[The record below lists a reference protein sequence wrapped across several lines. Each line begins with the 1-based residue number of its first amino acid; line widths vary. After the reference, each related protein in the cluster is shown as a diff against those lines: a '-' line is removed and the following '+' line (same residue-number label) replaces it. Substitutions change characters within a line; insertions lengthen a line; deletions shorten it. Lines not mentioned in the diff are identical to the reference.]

1 MKVLNYGV
9 LAVVAAIAGLAQV
22 QSTSSSFSQT
32 TFMESIW
39 VLLFAICSQG
49 ASANPFSS
57 PEVRALL
64 QREPVKVADRVVVAS
79 GIHDH
84 LQGMCARG

>member
-9 LAVVAAIAGLAQV
+9 LAVVSAIA
-22 QSTSSSFSQT
+22 
-32 TFMESIW
+32 
-39 VLLFAICSQG
+39 VLLRFSLRAVRSVRPLSWNRSGFFSSAICSQG

-84 LQGMCARG
+84 LQRMCARG

>member
-22 QSTSSSFSQT
+22 QSASSSFSQT

-39 VLLFAICSQG
+39 VLLFR
-49 ASANPFSS
+49 N
-57 PEVRALL
+57 LL
-64 QREPVKVADRVVVAS
+64 AGGLGKPLS
-79 GIHDH
+79 IS
-84 LQGMCARG
+84 